1 MVKPMR
7 IPQPEA
13 KKGRRFDAQ
22 APDDASKQT
31 IAFSLERVLPGDYCF
46 SELCKDD
53 KAQVAEA
60 MFRRR
65 AMTWNDVTLAP
76 KHGLGTE
83 KIPKGQIHAPLPV
96 FITEDIT
103 DFLVLRFNGKK
114 PMVGYRQG
122 RIYYVLWFDHN
133 FSLYDHGR

>member
-1 MVKPMR
+1 MAKPTR

-31 IAFSLERVLPGDYCF
+31 IAFSLERVQGGIYCF
-46 SELCKDD
+46 SALCEYD
-53 KAQVAEA
+53 KAMVAEA

-65 AMTWNDVTLAP
+65 NMTWNDVTLAP
-76 KHGLGTE
+76 RHGLGTE
-83 KIPKGQIHAPLPV
+83 KIPKRQITAPMPV
-96 FITEDIT
+96 FITEDMT
-103 DFLVLRFNGKK
+103 DFLVLRFSGKK

-122 RIYYVLWFDHN
+122 RVYYALWFDHS
-133 FSLYDHGR
+133 FSLYDHG